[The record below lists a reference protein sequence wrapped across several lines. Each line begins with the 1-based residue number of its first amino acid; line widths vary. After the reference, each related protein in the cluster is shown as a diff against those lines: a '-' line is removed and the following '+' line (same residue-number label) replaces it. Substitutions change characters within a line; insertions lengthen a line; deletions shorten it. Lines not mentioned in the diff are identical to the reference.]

1 MAEGTIAAVGNGEFI
16 IVFKEATMCNQV
28 MRRKFKRRAMKMLYD
43 LLLTNYNYLALPEDV
58 WTAKRTEFVNEYY
71 LGRTNPKL
79 SPINDPRLKVIIDEE
94 EVDPKQQVSNRI
106 TKLFGDDP
114 CIEIKK

>member
-1 MAEGTIAAVGNGEFI
+1 MNSENVID
-16 IVFKEATMCNQV
+16 
-28 MRRKFKRRAMKMLYD
+28 LYKQGYSID
-43 LLLTNYNYLALPEDV
+43 YI
-58 WTAKRTEFVNEYY
+58 VNEYY